1 MYNNICKVDEA
12 LHNKLKEILKMNKFD
27 EIAKRVMKYDESG
40 TEYYIDWNQRKIFDI
55 KMLYFVPLGKMEM
68 ILNQAGY

>member
-1 MYNNICKVDEA
+1 MYNNICKVDE
-12 LHNKLKEILKMNKFD
+12 LKGINKMNKFD

>member
-1 MYNNICKVDEA
+1 MD
-12 LHNKLKEILKMNKFD
+12 KFD
-27 EIAKRVMKYDESG
+27 EIVKRVMNYDEMG

-68 ILNQAGY
+68 LLNQAGY

>member
-1 MYNNICKVDEA
+1 
-12 LHNKLKEILKMNKFD
+12 MNKF
-27 EIAKRVMKYDESG
+27 EKIAKRVMKYDEMC